1 MALTHSPSV
10 ATNGLVFYYDM
21 GNPQKSWQGKPTI
34 NYIPYPYASYN
45 NGAFVLGYNYPNLGA
60 TYTYVTDVS
69 NPVNA
74 PGVMQY
80 YTGTSGYKFF
90 SIDSTTVPTTG
101 TYTFSYY
108 ARLISGP
115 ASSSNLGNAQLWRDS
130 ILGDQA
136 VTGDWNPTYTT
147 NWTRYST
154 QGPVQA
160 GSVLQ
165 YFPIHSG
172 VITGDYTI
180 QYCGFQIE
188 LNSFAT
194 PLAIGTRSTTQALLD
209 LTNNNTWTVNNLT
222 YSSDQTFSFNGSNSW
237 IESPTSSVFDTQTV
251 TMESWCYPTVTAQS
265 GFLFEKGQVNTQ
277 YSNFFNGDGT
287 FYFRTMG
294 LSPQDQTFASA
305 SYITA
310 NAWNHIVC
318 TYGNGTKTIYING
331 VQIAQQTGVTGT
343 IPTGQTNQYVGKFG
357 NAGNNYPFNGKIAV
371 SKVYNRSLSVAE
383 VNQNFNALRGRYGI

>member
-1 MALTHSPSV
+1 MALSHSPSV
-10 ATNGLVFYYDM
+10 VTNNLVFYYDM
-21 GNPQKSWQGKPTI
+21 GNPQKSWRGKPSTNFVTATMTWSGDGTDQTAFAKGGTVITDPALSYNGLRTI
-34 NYIPYPYASYN
+34 LWSPGISLNCYFQSSGIVGGVTTTSTVWTFSCYVRAENSQPITSMSVYLYYPTSDGAAAGTITNAGNGWYRISRTRTGVDNYISLA
-45 NGAFVLGYNYPNLGA
+45 GF
-60 TYTYVTDVS
+60 
-69 NPVNA
+69 
-74 PGVMQY
+74 
-80 YTGTSGYKFF
+80 TGFT
-90 SIDSTTVPTTG
+90 
-101 TYTFSYY
+101 
-108 ARLISGP
+108 A
-115 ASSSNLGNAQLWRDS
+115 N
-130 ILGDQA
+130 
-136 VTGDWNPTYTT
+136 
-147 NWTRYST
+147 TRYYLSGAMLT
-154 QGPVQA
+154 KDDIPVGPMA
-160 GSVLQ
+160 GD
-165 YFPIHSG
+165 
-172 VITGDYTI
+172 T
-180 QYCGFQIE
+180 
-188 LNSFAT
+188 
-194 PLAIGTRSTTQALLD
+194 TRSATQALLD

-318 TYGNGTKTIYING
+318 TYGSGTKTIYVNG

-343 IPTGQTNQYVGKFG
+343 MPTGQTNQYVGKFG

-371 SKVYNRSLSVAE
+371 SKVYNQSLSAAE
-383 VNQNFNALRGRYGI
+383 VNQNFQALRGRYGI